1 MNADSSAPEVAT
13 LLALLMLS
21 IPAFAQ
27 SVPPSVPDWRD
38 GSLSPNQIVDRSQ
51 SVKARPAEGATPS
64 MASTALFQ
72 GLFGPCACSSLLPG
86 GGVPAKAT
94 PPPSPTLSDLAG
106 ANLASAIDARVRRI
120 VVEKWTKNGWGTFPA
135 WSDITSEIQHVWSG
149 KMSMASE
156 SIPWAEGNPW
166 NV

>member
-1 MNADSSAPEVAT
+1 MNANSSAPEVAT

-64 MASTALFQ
+64 TASTALFQ

-86 GGVPAKAT
+86 GGVACQGYPPAFAYTVGYRRCELGIGNRRKGQANCGREMDQERVGY
-94 PPPSPTLSDLAG
+94 LSG
-106 ANLASAIDARVRRI
+106 
-120 VVEKWTKNGWGTFPA
+120 VV
-135 WSDITSEIQHVWSG
+135 
-149 KMSMASE
+149 
-156 SIPWAEGNPW
+156 
-166 NV
+166 